1 MNRYISKFKIL
12 EPSNLKIVVRV
23 RILKYFTGFFITV
36 FCLLSCVTNGF
47 KYDASGAFEAVEVM
61 VSAEASGKLESF
73 AIKEGDSLRRG
84 DYLGY
89 VDSTQLFL
97 KKLQLLTAQKAVNSR
112 RPDISVQIS
121 ATKEQILKAELEKTR
136 VENLYRDSV
145 ATQKQLD
152 DAISQLNVL
161 KKSLNAQINS
171 LTTSVNSL
179 SEEGASYE
187 IQVAQLDDQIY
198 KCKVIN
204 PIDGIVLNK
213 YAEEKEIVFTGKSLY
228 KIADVRNMF
237 LRAYIVSTQLEN
249 VKIGQQAEVIVS
261 QRGEEKI
268 YKGTITWISNKAEF
282 TPKTIQTKDERENLA
297 YAVKI
302 AVENTDGFLRIGMY
316 GDVKFLN

>member
-1 MNRYISKFKIL
+1 
-12 EPSNLKIVVRV
+12 
-23 RILKYFTGFFITV
+23 
-36 FCLLSCVTNGF
+36 
-47 KYDASGAFEAVEVM
+47 M